1 MKSAAEVR
9 TTGRRWTKTEDTRQQ
24 VLAAALDVFL
34 EKGYSQAGISDVVE
48 RAGSSVGSVYHHFGG
63 KAELFMALW
72 EAHASNLARRAA
84 AGVATARERGV
95 EDPIELFEAGSHAY
109 LDGVWQ
115 DRAAIPIFYAG
126 DGPPG
131 FETARRERNQEW
143 IKRNLQVLAIGKKTE
158 ERLMGAVLTA
168 IMGEAAR
175 MILRSRTSREAKKIA
190 THAVAMARAVWET
203 A

>member
-1 MKSAAEVR
+1 MTAEPEAR
-9 TTGRRWTKTEDTRQQ
+9 PAGRHWTKTEDTRRQ
-24 VLAAALDVFL
+24 VLAAALEVFL

-48 RAGSSVGSVYHHFGG
+48 RADSSVGSVYHHFGG
-63 KAELFMALW
+63 KAELFTALW
-72 EAHASNLARRAA
+72 ERHAANMAGRAA
-84 AGVATARERGV
+84 AGVSAAREKGV
-95 EDPIELFEAGSHAY
+95 DDPIELFEAGSAAY
-109 LDGVWQ
+109 LDGVWKE
-115 DRAAIPIFYAG
+115 RAAASIFYAG

-175 MILRSRTSREAKKIA
+175 MILKSHSAREAKKIA
-190 THAVAMARAVWET
+190 IHAIGMARAVWET